1 MKKLPSLYTNSF
13 DKKIDNSLDY
23 IIVNTNNNS
32 VTNDIYDINKK
43 IDNIFKSSSYI
54 YKIKV
59 SITLEDKVI
68 EEYIIGRNKNY
79 IITMNNDIIYIKDI
93 LDIKE
98 LI

>member
-23 IIVNTNNNS
+23 IIVGKENVVNKTK
-32 VTNDIYDINKK
+32 DINKS
-43 IDNIFKSSSYI
+43 IDNIFKSSNYI

-59 SITLEDKVI
+59 SITLKDQVI
-68 EEYIIGRNKNY
+68 EEYIIGRNRNS
-79 IITMNNDIIYIKDI
+79 IITINNDIINIRDI

-98 LI
+98 LV

>member
-23 IIVNTNNNS
+23 IIVGKENIVDKS
-32 VTNDIYDINKK
+32 KDINKN
-43 IDNIFKSSSYI
+43 IDNIFKSKHYI
-54 YKIKV
+54 YKVKV
-59 SITLEDKVI
+59 SITLKDQVI
-68 EEYIIGRNKNY
+68 EEYIIGRNKNS
-79 IITMNNDIIYIKDI
+79 IITINNDIINIRDI